1 MGKRIYT
8 RLLQRDQNKDKEKDM
23 KINATFLIVNLRD
36 MIIKFSTVKENYS
49 YHTTVEK
56 DSGQR

>member
-23 KINATFLIVNLRD
+23 KINAAFLLVNLRD
-36 MIIKFSTVKENYS
+36 MIIKFSTENYS